1 MKFFKASRH
10 LVIFGIC
17 FVTAMYLVTQGQG
30 CSGQIAS
37 TNSASSGSSGSNT
50 VNNNNGGLGVEPMPS
65 DDIPVIPNSKTV
77 SVAYSKQILEQYSTC
92 LGIKPSD
99 RTVAMYESKKGA
111 ISVYGTA
118 NTITSPMMMAVMSIS
133 GEICQ
138 DLISQEATAA
148 SKRIFKDIDLAANQL
163 PSEAVIKNAISRL
176 ALSCWQ
182 RAETAAEAQSI
193 STMVAQSVGATEN
206 QAARKSAL
214 LVCTSMLSS
223 LDALSN

>member
-17 FVTAMYLVTQGQG
+17 FVMAMYLVTQGQG

-37 TNSASSGSSGSNT
+37 TSNSGSSSGSSNL
-50 VNNNNGGLGVEPMPS
+50 NNNSGGLGVEPMPS
-65 DDIPVIPNSKTV
+65 DDIPVIPNAKTV

-92 LGIKPSD
+92 LGVKPSD
-99 RTVAMYESKKGA
+99 RTIAMYESKKGA

-118 NTITSPMMMAVMSIS
+118 NTITSPMMMAVISIS

-138 DLISQEATAA
+138 DLVLQEAAVGAT
-148 SKRIFKDIDLAANQL
+148 KRIFKDIDLAANQA
-163 PSEAVIKNAISRL
+163 PSEASIKNAISRL

-182 RAETAAEAQSI
+182 RNENATEVQSL
-193 STMVAQSVGATEN
+193 TGMVAQSVGATEN
-206 QAARKSAL
+206 QAARKAAL